1 MRPIATRS
9 GSPRPPW
16 CARPLSGC
24 SPEGV
29 SWALP
34 EWDARGIPTVT
45 GARWSAQV
53 MRRMLVSARVSGR
66 RERRTIDGHRREIG
80 SIVATAV
87 WPAIISAE
95 QSDRLRRLLGNGERR
110 MNGSATKYLLTGGMA
125 VCGLCGAA
133 LVARPRAVAPSA
145 AHPEHRPSAPSLVCA
160 SGPGFKGCGD
170 DASPPNRSTHWSARR
185 CSKRST
191 GEFLLEVMARTDD
204 NEAVEGLLVVEG
216 KLAELAADWASDRIS
231 RGEWDAAR
239 AACSAA
245 SNRSAGAWRRHV
257 AGMTWTGYLTRSAP
271 PGRRCHC
278 TVVAPLSA
286 PWSRPSWSLP
296 ASAVAAASTPSA

>member
-1 MRPIATRS
+1 MREAAERVLAG
-9 GSPRPPW
+9 GSLRGL
-16 CARPLSGC
+16 CR
-24 SPEGV
+24 
-29 SWALP
+29 

-80 SIVATAV
+80 SVVATAV

-133 LVARPRAVAPSA
+133 WWRGRGPSHHRPPIPNIARPRPRS
-145 AHPEHRPSAPSLVCA
+145 SAPAAPDSRGAGAGRVAAEPLDALVSEA
-160 SGPGFKGCGD
+160 VLQAVD
-170 DASPPNRSTHWSARR
+170 
-185 CSKRST
+185 

-231 RGEWDAAR
+231 RGEVGRGAR
-239 AACSAA
+239 RPARPRAI
-245 SNRSAGAWRRHV
+245 
-257 AGMTWTGYLTRSAP
+257 AP
-271 PGRRCHC
+271 PARGGV
-278 TVVAPLSA
+278 T
-286 PWSRPSWSLP
+286 SR
-296 ASAVAAASTPSA
+296 A